1 MGSECGAEFEDRRTV
16 KVMST
21 QGKEKSIAIVLA
33 AGKGSRMGTAVQ
45 KQYLDLS
52 GRPVITYALE
62 AFEHSEVDEVVLVV
76 GQGETEYARKEIV
89 EKYGYTKVIEIVTGG
104 RERYES
110 VYFGLRAAAREQD
123 ETYVLIH
130 DGARAFV
137 IPERINACIRGV
149 KEYGA
154 CVLGMPVKDTIKVV
168 DEEEFVCATPD
179 RKTMWLVQTPQCFV
193 LSEILEAYQKMID
206 AGESRMTDDAMV
218 MEEYG
223 GRRVKM
229 IPGGY
234 NNIKITT
241 PEDLILGE
249 AILQEK

>member
-1 MGSECGAEFEDRRTV
+1 MESECGTEFEDRGTV
-16 KVMST
+16 KDMST
-21 QGKEKSIAIVLA
+21 QEKSIAIVLA

-45 KQYLDLS
+45 KQYLDLL
-52 GRPVITYALE
+52 GKPVITYALE

-76 GQGETEYARKEIV
+76 GQGEIEYARKEIV
-89 EKYGYTKVIEIVTGG
+89 EKYGYTKVTEVVTGG

-110 VYFGLRAAAREQD
+110 VYFGLRAAAQHQD
-123 ETYVLIH
+123 GMYVLIH

-137 IPERINACIRGV
+137 TPERVNACIRGV
-149 KEYGA
+149 KEYGT

-168 DEEEFVCATPD
+168 DAEEFVCATPD

-229 IPGGY
+229 LQGGY